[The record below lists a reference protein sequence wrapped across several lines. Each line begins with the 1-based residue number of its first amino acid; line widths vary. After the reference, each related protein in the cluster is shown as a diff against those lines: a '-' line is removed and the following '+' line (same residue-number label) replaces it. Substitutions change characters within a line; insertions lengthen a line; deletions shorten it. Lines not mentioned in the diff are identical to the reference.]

1 MKNTTIITLSDV
13 GSIAI
18 GTDYNNYI
26 EVSNRYGDGENIIE
40 FTATRPDDDVA
51 KFITCFKSN
60 GTMKI
65 FYYDCPDEK
74 TEYEVLEK
82 GRYGIYLEKK
92 FYAKFY
98 FVKWD

>member
-40 FTATRPDDDVA
+40 FTSSRPNNDEAT
-51 KFITCFKSN
+51 FITCCKSDGN
-60 GTMKI
+60 LKL

-82 GRYGIYLEKK
+82 GRYGIYLEKEV
-92 FYAKFY
+92 YAKFY